1 MSTVIITGS
10 REWSDQAQLF
20 YHLDAVHAIYPITFL
35 VQGGAKGADA
45 LAARW
50 AQANGI
56 KYITVH
62 ADWDQHGKS
71 AGPIRNIEMLD
82 GFPDARVIAF
92 PLGKSIGT
100 RHCMREAVKRGMK
113 VTNYGDK

>member
-10 REWSDQAQLF
+10 RDWIDGSQIF
-20 YHLDAVHAIYPITFL
+20 YLLDAEHANSPITLL
-35 VQGGAKGADA
+35 VQGGARGADHHA
-45 LAARW
+45 LRW

-56 KYITVH
+56 KCITVH
-62 ADWDQHGKS
+62 ADWDQHGKA

-113 VTNYGDK
+113 VINYGDK

>member
-10 REWSDQAQLF
+10 RDF
-20 YHLDAVHAIYPITFL
+20 NDAGRIFRCLSIEHELSPITLL
-35 VQGGAKGADA
+35 VQGGARGADHHA
-45 LAARW
+45 LRW
-50 AQANGI
+50 AWAHNV
-56 KYITVH
+56 KSITVH
-62 ADWDQHGKS
+62 ADWDQHGKA

-100 RHCMREAVKRGMK
+100 RHCMREAAKRGMK

>member
-10 REWSDQAQLF
+10 RDWTDGSKLSDC
-20 YHLDAVHAIYPITFL
+20 LDIENMTSPITLL
-35 VQGGAKGADA
+35 VQGGARGADHHA
-45 LAARW
+45 LRW
-50 AQANGI
+50 ATINGI
-56 KYITVH
+56 KCITVH
-62 ADWDQHGKS
+62 ADWDQHGKA

-82 GFPDARVIAF
+82 GFPYARVIAF

-100 RHCMREAVKRGMK
+100 RHCMREAVKRGIK

>member
-1 MSTVIITGS
+1 VSTVIITGS
-10 REWSDQAQLF
+10 RDWSNPCLF
-20 YHLDAVHAIYPITFL
+20 TALDIEHREQPITLL
-35 VQGGAKGADA
+35 VQGGAKGADT

-50 AQANGI
+50 AKANDI
-56 KYITVH
+56 KCITVH
-62 ADWDQHGKS
+62 ADWDQHGKA

-92 PLGKSIGT
+92 PLGKSVGT